1 MDAASPMLTL
11 VLALAAGVLAQSV
24 ARHIRIPGI
33 VLLLAVGASLGPDG
47 IAWVQP
53 HSLGEG
59 LFAIVD
65 LAVAVILF
73 EGGLNLDI
81 SRLRREQTPIR
92 RLVTVGALVTLVGGT
107 LAVRA
112 LLDWS
117 WMTALLF
124 GSLVVVTGPT
134 VIGPLVGELRLR
146 PRVATVLEAEGVLI
160 DPIGAILA
168 VLMLEFALA
177 PDTGALASGAMG
189 LLFRLGFGVAAGLL
203 AGLLLGG
210 LLRVRR
216 LIPEGYENILTL
228 AAVLLLFQ
236 GCDEVV
242 SESGILAVT
251 IAGVVVGN
259 MPTHVDRDLR
269 EFKDQLSVLLIG
281 LLFVLLA
288 ADVRVVD
295 VQALGW
301 RGLAVV
307 AALVLV
313 VRPLNVGLATLG
325 SELSTRERLLIA
337 WLAPRGIVA
346 AAVAS
351 LVAGALESRG
361 LEGGAEL
368 RALVFLTIS
377 GTVLLAGLTGRPVAT
392 LLRVRLPGRD
402 TVAILGAQGLGL
414 ALASEL
420 RDAGIPVVF
429 LDGNPQVCRQAQEAG
444 YAVVYGNAL
453 EERTLQRAR
462 FDRVGAAVG
471 LTPNET
477 LNGLFVARARELSRV
492 PRTYVALT
500 KLSSG
505 VTPEVVR
512 SQNAEILFEG
522 PHDVERWDVRA
533 RNGDLVVEHGRL
545 GKLAEREVPDPDTA
559 ASIPSPGER
568 FVILTV
574 RRGERV
580 SPMSSGFKL
589 REGDVAAIAV
599 HVPEREEAHR
609 LLAEMGWEEQPAPE
623 ND

>member
-1 MDAASPMLTL
+1 
-11 VLALAAGVLAQSV
+11 
-24 ARHIRIPGI
+24 
-33 VLLLAVGASLGPDG
+33 
-47 IAWVQP
+47 
-53 HSLGEG
+53 
-59 LFAIVD
+59 
-65 LAVAVILF
+65 
-73 EGGLNLDI
+73 
-81 SRLRREQTPIR
+81 
-92 RLVTVGALVTLVGGT
+92 
-107 LAVRA
+107 
-112 LLDWS
+112 
-117 WMTALLF
+117 
-124 GSLVVVTGPT
+124 
-134 VIGPLVGELRLR
+134 
-146 PRVATVLEAEGVLI
+146 
-160 DPIGAILA
+160 
-168 VLMLEFALA
+168 
-177 PDTGALASGAMG
+177 
-189 LLFRLGFGVAAGLL
+189 
-203 AGLLLGG
+203 
-210 LLRVRR
+210 
-216 LIPEGYENILTL
+216 
-228 AAVLLLFQ
+228 
-236 GCDEVV
+236 VV

-251 IAGVVVGN
+251 VAGVVVGN

-313 VRPLNVGLATLG
+313 VRPLNVWLATVG
-325 SELSTRERLLIA
+325 SELSVRERLLIG

-392 LLRVRLPGRD
+392 VLRVRLPGRD

-420 RDAGIPVVF
+420 RDAGIPIVF
-429 LDGNPQVCRQAQEAG
+429 LDANPQNCRRAEEAG
-444 YAVVYGNAL
+444 YTVVYGNAL
-453 EERTLQRAR
+453 EERTLQRGR
-462 FDRVGAAVG
+462 FDGVGTAVG

-477 LNGLFVARARELSRV
+477 LNGLFVARAREFSRV

-505 VTPEVVR
+505 VTPAVVR
-512 SQNAEILFEG
+512 SQDAEILFEG

-533 RNGDLVVEHGRL
+533 RNGDLAVEHMRL
-545 GKLAEREVPDPDTA
+545 GKVAEGEAADTDTA
-559 ASIPSPGER
+559 ASLPSSGER

-574 RRGERV
+574 RRDERILL
-580 SPMSSGFKL
+580 MSLGFEL

-599 HVPEREEAHR
+599 HVPEREEAQR
-609 LLAEMGWEEQPAPE
+609 LLAEMGWEERPAAA